1 MGSEFPY
8 GMSQPVTPQTRTEY
22 SELQNKLSQKV
33 LPGGLEKLP
42 AEVAGIVERCWNLNA
57 MLRPTS
63 AEVAMAL
70 QDIIAEEAS
79 KDETSEPTSGDEA
92 PASESSASEL
102 SGQLDDAI
110 RLIRKARMI
119 NLESPTIKPT
129 PGSISIDAFESLLNG
144 DDWTAVQYFA
154 VGALILW
161 NLTEYQVSALHRAE
175 ATPLI
180 LNEGDTAFTT
190 LGCTFSD
197 EDSVDRARTAL
208 FYLESAAAM
217 GYEEANFEMYKAHAF
232 LARELKAVSKDTIE
246 KTRKYILEGI
256 ENL

>member
-8 GMSQPVTPQTRTEY
+8 GMSQPATPQARTEC

-33 LPGGLEKLP
+33 PPGRLERLP
-42 AEVAGIVERCWNLNA
+42 AEIAGIVERCWNLNA

-79 KDETSEPTSGDEA
+79 KDENSESTSDGEA
-92 PASESSASEL
+92 SASESSALEL

-110 RLIRKARMI
+110 KLIRKARMI
-119 NLESPTIKPT
+119 NFESPTIKPV
-129 PGSISIDAFESLLNG
+129 PENISIDTFESLMND
-144 DDWTAVQYFA
+144 DDWIAVQYFA

-161 NLTEYQVSALHRAE
+161 KLTEYRVTALHRAE
-175 ATPLI
+175 ATSLI
-180 LNEGDTAFTT
+180 LNDEGIVSPTPD
-190 LGCTFSD
+190 CVFSD
-197 EDSVDRARTAL
+197 ENAVDRARTAL

-217 GYEEANFEMYKAHAF
+217 GYEEANFEMYKAHAL
-232 LARELKAVSKDTIE
+232 LARELKAMSKDTIE
-246 KTRKYILEGI
+246 QMRKGM
-256 ENL
+256 

>member
-8 GMSQPVTPQTRTEY
+8 GISQPVTPQARTEY
-22 SELQNKLSQKV
+22 SELQNKLSQRV

-42 AEVAGIVERCWNLNA
+42 AEVAGIIERCWNLNA

-79 KDETSEPTSGDEA
+79 KDETSKPTSDDE
-92 PASESSASEL
+92 ASESSASEL

-110 RLIRKARMI
+110 KLIRKARMT

-129 PGSISIDAFESLLNG
+129 PGNISIDAFESLLNG

-161 NLTEYQVSALHRAE
+161 KLTEYQVSALHRAE
-175 ATPLI
+175 ATWLVP
-180 LNEGDTAFTT
+180 NDEGIAFTT
-190 LGCTFSD
+190 LDCTFSN
-197 EDSVDRARTAL
+197 ENSVDRARTAL

-217 GYEEANFEMYKAHAF
+217 GYEEANFETYKAHAF

-246 KTRKYILEGI
+246 KTRKDILEGI
-256 ENL
+256 KNL